1 MLSFPG
7 QDGDIDYPMN
17 DVVFDLDNKFITNRP
32 DLFSVVGNAREI
44 ACIEKTDFSVRSIK
58 PLKETNGL
66 SVKIESKAVVNYLL
80 TEYTLPELPVSPFLV
95 QTILFRSNQGTHG
108 LLPDLT
114 NMVMTEIGQPMH
126 VFDADIIAGNITL
139 RMAKK
144 GEVFTGLDN
153 KEYTLTVE
161 DLVIVDEKQ
170 ILALAGIMG
179 GKSSGTTESTR
190 RIYVESASFDPVTV
204 RKTSQRLGLRTDSS
218 MRFEK

>member
-1 MLSFPG
+1 M
-7 QDGDIDYPMN
+7 
-17 DVVFDLDNKFITNRP
+17 
-32 DLFSVVGNAREI
+32 
-44 ACIEKTDFSVRSIK
+44 
-58 PLKETNGL
+58 
-66 SVKIESKAVVNYLL
+66 NYLL
-80 TEYTLPELPVSPFLV
+80 TEYTLSDLPASPFLV

-126 VFDADIIAGNITL
+126 VFDADVIVGNITL

-144 GEVFTGLDN
+144 GETFAGLDG
-153 KEYTLTVE
+153 KEYTLTPD

-179 GKSSGTTESTR
+179 GKTSGTTEATR

-204 RKTSQRLGLRTDSS
+204 RKTSQRLGIRTDSS